1 MLLDFA
7 IILLVLA
14 VIYLWLDQRVQWSEA
29 TQRPTPP
36 ATYACRQCGQPVE
49 MAATVRPIRLTLLC
63 PEHYHA
69 QYGALQPLPGPKQ
82 RRGGHQSADGRRPT
96 IPLLPRR

>member
-7 IILLVLA
+7 VIPLVLA
-14 VIYLWLDQRVQWSEA
+14 VIYLWLDQRVLRSEA
-29 TQRPTPP
+29 GRSPTPP
-36 ATYACRQCGQPVE
+36 PTYACRQCGTAVD
-49 MAATVRPIRLTLLC
+49 MVSTVRPIRLTLLC

-82 RRGGHQSADGRRPT
+82 RRGGHEPADGRRPT